1 MRLLADS
8 ASKLMKEKIR
18 KYYIIITVCFVL
30 VISALS
36 FLLYHARQETLVL
49 LKEQYNEQQALL
61 AKQTAIGLEENLSI
75 VVRELDLLT
84 NMCAVKTFDL
94 ADIQGAMTSTY
105 KYASRHNI
113 YDIWY
118 IDPAGIFRAALNTR
132 QFLQQDFS
140 NHDYF
145 RRSVVLNDHQPV
157 FEFIDLPGDG
167 NAEKGIAVAMPIYS
181 DDDSFGGIMLFMI
194 KLHDLIEGLSSS
206 ADGSNKTW
214 VIDENSKILYH
225 RDYETGTS
233 LLTGPSVD
241 DSLKQYIQKLRNNDE
256 MRGEYWTATDREI
269 LAASYPAK
277 VAGQKWFVIISTPAV
292 NISSLFFKFNA
303 MYNYITTSAIVAIIS
318 GSLFMIFVIN
328 KWNRVLQ
335 GENRDRLHAEKELQK
350 AHDELELRIEERTAD
365 LHQINEYL
373 EKQIED
379 RRIAE
384 AEIIRQNELVKN
396 TIESLSHPFYVI
408 DADNYVIQLANSAAD
423 FGGLTD
429 KSTCYSLTHQKDHPC
444 DCKDHPC
451 TIREIKKTLQPVS
464 LLHKHFKDGEERIF
478 EVHGYPIF
486 DKDGRVAQVIEYTI
500 DITESRA
507 LENQLHQSQ
516 KMESIGRLAGGVAH
530 DFNNILTAIIG
541 FSELAQTKLPEN
553 HPVMRDLKIVRE
565 AGEKASVLVRK
576 LLAFSRK
583 QILEMKIVN
592 LNELIDDILKL
603 LGRIIGEDVYFEIN
617 TADEVNNIK
626 ADPSQIEQIL
636 MNLVINAR
644 DAMPDGGRIS
654 IETANVALD
663 ENYSKVHKGVT
674 PGQYVMLAVTDSGKG
689 MSKEVQEKIF
699 EPFFTTKGLHGTG
712 LGLSTVY
719 GIVKQHKGH
728 VFVYSERDIGTTF
741 KIYFPASK
749 ESAKPERAVESFMPP
764 GGNETLLVVDDDRS
778 ILNLI
783 MDTLQPLG
791 YNIIDA
797 TCAEEVLELI
807 KVSDNR
813 FDLMLTD
820 MVMPG
825 RSGRDLAAEVRQKYP
840 ETKIIFM
847 SGYTSDIFA
856 RQGVLQAGEN
866 FIQKPL
872 SPMYLARKIRQM
884 LDS

>member
-1 MRLLADS
+1 
-8 ASKLMKEKIR
+8 MKEKIR

-36 FLLYHARQETLVL
+36 LLLHHARQETLGL
-49 LKEQYNEQQALL
+49 LKEQYSEQQALL

-105 KYASRHNI
+105 EYAGRHHV

-118 IDPAGIFRAALNTR
+118 LDPAGIFRAALYSR

-140 NHDYF
+140 GRDYF
-145 RRSVVLNDHQPV
+145 KRSLELNDRRPV
-157 FEFIDLPGDG
+157 FQFIDLPGDG
-167 NAEKGIAVAMPIYS
+167 NSEKGIAVAMPIYS

-206 ADGSNKTW
+206 STGSNKTW

-233 LLTGPSVD
+233 LLAGPGVD
-241 DSLKQYIQKLRNNDE
+241 DSLKQYIRALRINDE
-256 MRGEYWTATDREI
+256 MRGEYWTAADREI
-269 LAASYPAK
+269 IAASYPAK
-277 VAGQKWFVIISTPAV
+277 VAGQKWFVVISTPAV
-292 NISSLFFKFNA
+292 NISSLFFKFNTV
-303 MYNYITTSAIVAIIS
+303 YNYITTGAIAAIIS
-318 GSLFMIFVIN
+318 GSLFMIFMIN

-335 GENRDRLHAEKELQK
+335 DENRERLHAEMELHR
-350 AHDELELRIEERTAD
+350 AHDELEVRIEERTAD
-365 LHQINEYL
+365 LHRMNEYL

-379 RRIAE
+379 RKIAE
-384 AEIIRQNELVKN
+384 AEIVRQNELVKN

-408 DADNYVIQLANSAAD
+408 DADNYVIQMANSAAD
-423 FGGLTD
+423 FGELTG
-429 KSTCYSLTHQKDHPC
+429 KSTCYSLTHQKDYPC

-451 TIREIKKTLQPVS
+451 TIREIKKTLQPVT
-464 LLHKHFKDGEERIF
+464 LQHKHFKDGEERIF

-486 DKDGRVAQVIEYTI
+486 DKDGRVTQVIEYTI
-500 DITESRA
+500 DITESRE

-541 FSELAQTKLPEN
+541 FSELAQTKLPED

-565 AGEKASVLVRK
+565 AGGKASVLVRK

-583 QILEMKIVN
+583 QILEMKTVN
-592 LNELIDDILKL
+592 LNKLIDEILKL
-603 LGRIIGEDVYFEIN
+603 LGRIIGEDVHFEIN
-617 TADEVNNIK
+617 TIGEVSNIK
-626 ADPSQIEQIL
+626 ADPSQVEQIL

-654 IETANVALD
+654 IETANAVLD

-674 PGQYVMLAVTDSGKG
+674 PGQYVMLAITDSGKG

-699 EPFFTTKGLHGTG
+699 EPFFTTKGLQGTG

-741 KIYFPASK
+741 KIYFPATG
-749 ESAKPERAVESFMPP
+749 EIATQERAALSHMPP
-764 GGNETLLVVDDDRS
+764 GGRETLLVVDDDRS

-791 YNIIDA
+791 YTIIDA
-797 TCAEEVLELI
+797 TCAEEVLEFL
-807 KVSDNR
+807 KVSNKKI
-813 FDLMLTD
+813 DLMLTD

-825 RSGRDLAAEVRQKYP
+825 RNGRDLAAEVRMKLP

-847 SGYTSDIFA
+847 SGYTSDMFS
-856 RQGVLQAGEN
+856 RQGALDAGEN

-872 SPMYLARKIRQM
+872 SPIYLARKIRQV